1 MTREVAGRSGSL
13 AAPTYW
19 WYVARERLFESVFGR
34 RVAAGARIL
43 EVGSADGPSVRWLR
57 DRGWCVATDIDLG
70 ALGSGGVC
78 ASVTGLPFRDGGF
91 DAVAAFD
98 VVEHVEDDLAAL
110 RELRR
115 VVCPGGQVLLSVPA
129 YRWAWSQLDELAGHH
144 HRYTRRDLADRV
156 LQAGFEVQRVTHAF
170 AAVFPFFIM
179 DRLRARLTGAPP
191 ERPASSRTSR
201 RMQRLLLAL
210 TAMDVWWLKRR
221 DLAFGSSIM
230 LVARRP
236 LHR

>member
-1 MTREVAGRSGSL
+1 MSPECGGRSGSL

-19 WYVARERLFESVFGR
+19 WYVARERLFECVFGPH
-34 RVAAGARIL
+34 VAAGAHIL

-57 DRGWCVATDIDLG
+57 DRGWCVATDVDVA
-70 ALGSGGVC
+70 ALRSGGVC

-98 VVEHVEDDLAAL
+98 VVEHVGDDLAAL
-110 RELRR
+110 RELGR
-115 VVCPGGQVLLSVPA
+115 VVRPGGRVLLSVPA

-144 HRYTRRDLADRV
+144 HRYTRTELADRV
-156 LQAGFEVQRVTHAF
+156 RQAGFEVQRVTHVF
-170 AAVFPFFIM
+170 AAVFPFFLM
-179 DRLRARLTGAPP
+179 DRLRARLTGTPP

-201 RMQRLLLAL
+201 GTQRLLLAL
-210 TAMDVWWLKRR
+210 TAMDIWWLKRR
-221 DLAFGSSIM
+221 DLAFGSSIL

-236 LHR
+236 VHQ